1 MADDINAYARV
12 EPLLNDYD
20 HELHKYVDL
29 CNRAQLRGEGGLL
42 PNIKPLRHR
51 HNSDVCRNASGMIE
65 LVGQI
70 NAVMK
75 KEVSVIRAMSSLPE
89 KEHRQVQFW
98 REEFVPLLAQTCF
111 ARNTSGGRAE
121 DGPGIDIALRR
132 VRTIG
137 GDCSSGALP
146 SRGFELPACPRL
158 QACRPHS

>member
-1 MADDINAYARV
+1 MADDINPYARV

-51 HNSDVCRNASGMIE
+51 HKSDVCRNASGMIE

-75 KEVSVIRAMSSLPE
+75 KEVSVIRAMNSLPE
-89 KEHRQVQFW
+89 KEQVQFW
-98 REEFVPLLAQTCF
+98 REEFVPLLAQEHAWRETLRVVGQRM
-111 ARNTSGGRAE
+111 APESTS
-121 DGPGIDIALRR
+121 
-132 VRTIG
+132 
-137 GDCSSGALP
+137 
-146 SRGFELPACPRL
+146 
-158 QACRPHS
+158 Q